1 MEKIKKYKG
10 KIYDPYP
17 HQVKIADI
25 LEQMNDKGNFS
36 TIVTVPTGGGKTR
49 SATDFCLKALENSN
63 NKVLWMSDTVDLL
76 GQAIGSFEENNKLRE
91 LNYQLVCGTAITR
104 EKDGSFGRSGKGAI
118 SVSAD
123 KISTEADVVFASV
136 ETVVQEKNYE
146 SIANWLSKVQ
156 ENGRIYCIYD
166 EVHHIGAEKTENFL
180 SKLFGVADGKAVLTN
195 FALVGLTATVYR
207 HDSPIKSFNRW
218 FKDGY
223 VNDGVCND
231 KTIYGVGAD
240 TYINN
245 RIEVT
250 SIKELTGAKL
260 LMKPKIIRVDDFKE
274 GIPETNDAAMSY
286 LSEKIK
292 ANYTEENWNKTI
304 VFVDGIG
311 NATLL
316 NKKLGEAVPSFVY
329 TSETLSGVENDLNDF
344 KKTDGTPCKIMIA
357 VDMVSEGFDVKDIE
371 TIYLFSRV
379 NSQILIR
386 QRVGRVLR
394 IAKNKKKATVYWQNY
409 FDYEKPK
416 PILVYTGDYRK
427 NDVTEKDIDIQRDI
441 GRWKKGYQLP
451 AGMYLEELP
460 RDIEAERE
468 FAKRYEYLHA
478 LDLFGLDAVL
488 HGIGYF
494 EFDNNKI
501 YVGAKEKKGY
511 EQFYR
516 VIVSDYY
523 SLLMLQDKYAKFS
536 DYAKALGVSTEELL
550 KDIKL
555 NCFYM
560 SNSSLKDT
568 KGKIANKVF
577 SVSDDQIKKFYEW
590 VIAND
595 LAMPKYEHISDNP
608 SGVEDE
614 KKETPEIPN
623 NSGDDSCILASFEKY
638 IDENKKKPASDILGG
653 ICLFQEF
660 VNHSKCEG
668 TKKTKVYP
676 DILTYGKKS
685 DVLYYEMMSAQA
697 IMKVG
702 AVAEQREQGTLRGV
716 TGSIALVSKD
726 KSGKYE
732 ATRML
737 ARTTKDLTDD
747 DLLLA
752 QALITVPNHICVK
765 IDEVKRDEEKR
776 DDIKEYRD
784 IVINSLQIEGIDVT
798 DEKKIAREFLMAL
811 GHSQNDGFIRMQ
823 VELFG
828 EKLPRILQYV
838 IYCKAYDLLSN
849 LVSYYKNEIPQP
861 EAINVPEL
869 EDAYKML
876 LQDYGVKQLD
886 EDLCPVKDV
895 LTDYRPYI
903 KAVKYYQGIKPEFLC
918 RMLNEMLRLGKKEG
932 FVFTDGFGGSGTIS
946 LNIDSNLKMK
956 QEYNDL
962 GILNEALFMTL
973 KNNGGQA
980 LKDRVANFIDL
991 ILNHTGDEIAARKFL
1006 SPYAEVIKNK
1016 KYKFA
1021 SDTLVQIEAD
1031 YQKNFADDVEN
1042 HNSDSSKHQWL
1053 SLDERLANSEQKYA
1067 SILRLS
1073 YKEVET
1079 QELRA
1084 IEEFLHAILLII
1096 GAIYNELKDTKKEEK
1111 VDIPKEDLAF
1121 IFFMYY
1127 FLSNRQFYN
1136 DATIDKFAD
1145 FVGSYEQYIDNASAI
1160 VSQIKIHREDANELT
1175 AKLKKDADR
1184 IWYYDIPYSETDVS
1198 NYSSDWFDEAKFVKE
1213 LGKSKGDYI
1222 VASRYNICD
1231 GRKGGLDVIKKD
1243 GEIRKLSNKHKN
1255 IIKFFLR
1262 FVSKD
1267 FASQY
1272 EQDVRDNSTEE
1283 ENERPNYTGKDANPW
1298 SHISGSSGSR
1308 TAKYIVFAFSN
1319 TEQILGDTGNTKYVK
1334 NHLTV
1339 SKDSIRRMLKN
1350 TQISNIEVEIML
1362 TNMNLDMNMLPVKCV
1377 EDGIW
1382 YIPSFKTQSSYKI
1395 EPVTII
1401 MDYKLFI
1408 KEMVLFTISE
1418 NLYKSSEAKN
1428 IAAYFREKYQ

>member
-1 MEKIKKYKG
+1 MEKIRKYKG
-10 KIYDPYP
+10 KIFDPYL

-49 SATDFCLKALENSN
+49 IATDFCLKALEDTN
-63 NKVLWMSDTVDLL
+63 NRVLWLSDTVDLL
-76 GQAIGSFEENNKLRE
+76 SQAIVSFEENNILRE
-91 LNYQLVCGTAITR
+91 LNYQLICGTAITR

-118 SVSAD
+118 SISAD

-146 SIANWLSKVQ
+146 SIANWLRKVQ
-156 ENGRIYCIYD
+156 KNGRIYCIYD

-180 SKLFGVADGKAVLTN
+180 NKLFGVADGKAVLIN

-207 HDSPIKSFNRW
+207 HDSPKRSFNRW

-223 VNDGVCND
+223 VNGQLCKDD
-231 KTIYGVGAD
+231 TIYGVGAD

-245 RIEVT
+245 RVEVT
-250 SIKELTGAKL
+250 SIKELTDAKL
-260 LMKPKIIRVDDFKE
+260 LMKPKIIRVDDFEK

-286 LSEKIK
+286 LAEKIK
-292 ANYTEENWNKTI
+292 RNYKSKNWNKTI
-304 VFVDGIG
+304 IFVDRIE
-311 NATLL
+311 NAKLL
-316 NKKLGEAVPSFVY
+316 NEELGDETPSFVY
-329 TSETLSGVENDLNDF
+329 TSETLFGVEELNKF
-344 KKTDGTPCKIMIA
+344 LKTDGTPCKIMIA

-379 NSQILIR
+379 SSQILIR

-394 IAKNKKKATVYWQNY
+394 VFEDKKNKRKKEKATVYWQNY

-416 PILVYTGDYRK
+416 TISEYTGDYRK
-427 NDVTEKDIDIQRDI
+427 NDVEEKDIDIQRDI
-441 GRWKKGYQLP
+441 GRWKKGFQLP

-460 RDIEAERE
+460 RDIEAEKE

-494 EFDNNKI
+494 KFDKNKI

-536 DYAKALGVSTEELL
+536 DYAKALGVSTKELL
-550 KDIKL
+550 EDIKL

-595 LAMPKYEHISDNP
+595 LAMPKYENISDNS
-608 SGVEDE
+608 SGFEDE

-623 NSGDDSCILASFEKY
+623 NSGDDSCILANFEKY
-638 IDENKKKPASDILGG
+638 IDENKKEPASDILGG
-653 ICLFQEF
+653 IKLYQDFL
-660 VNHSKCEG
+660 NHLDYKTSKNP
-668 TKKTKVYP
+668 KVYA
-676 DILTYGKKS
+676 DILTYGKGD

-752 QALITVPNHICVK
+752 QALVTVPNHICVK
-765 IDEVKRDEEKR
+765 SEDV
-776 DDIKEYRD
+776 KEYKK
-784 IVINSLQIEGIDVT
+784 IVANSLKTEGVDVT

-828 EKLPRILQYV
+828 EELPRILQYV
-838 IYCKAYDLLSN
+838 IFCKAYELLSN

-861 EAINVPEL
+861 EATNVPEL
-869 EDAYKML
+869 EDAYKTL
-876 LQDYGVKQLD
+876 LQDYGVKKLD

-918 RMLNEMLRLGKKEG
+918 RMLNEMLRLGKKER

-946 LNIDSNLKMK
+946 LNINSNLKMK

-973 KNNGGQA
+973 KNNGEQA

-991 ILNHTGDEIAARKFL
+991 ILNHTGDEKVARKFL
-1006 SPYAEVIKNK
+1006 SPY
-1016 KYKFA
+1016 
-1021 SDTLVQIEAD
+1021 SDIIRELKDKMNIFESGTLVQIESD
-1031 YQKNFADDVEN
+1031 YQSQFAIDAKN
-1042 HNSDSSKHQWL
+1042 HNKNVKDATKKWL
-1053 SLDERLANSEQKYA
+1053 SLDERLANAEQKYA
-1067 SILRLS
+1067 SIFRLS

-1084 IEEFLHAILLII
+1084 IEKFLHAILLII

-1127 FLSNRQFYN
+1127 FLSNRHFYN

-1145 FVGSYEQYIDNASAI
+1145 FVGSYEQYIDNASVI
-1160 VSQIKIHREDANELT
+1160 VSQIKIHREDANKLT
-1175 AKLKKDADR
+1175 AKLKEDADR

-1198 NYSSDWFDEAKFVKE
+1198 NYSSDWFDEAEFVDA

-1231 GRKGGLDVIKKD
+1231 GRKGGLDAIKKD
-1243 GEIRKLSNKHKN
+1243 GKIQNLSNKHKN

-1272 EQDVRDNSTEE
+1272 EQDVKDNSTEE
-1283 ENERPNYTGKDANPW
+1283 ENEKPDYTGKNSNPW
-1298 SHISGSSGSR
+1298 SHISDGR

-1319 TEQILGDTGNTKYVK
+1319 TEQILGDDGNTKYVK

-1350 TQISNIEVEIML
+1350 TQISNVEVEIML
-1362 TNMNLDMNMLPVKCV
+1362 TNMALDMNMLPVKRV
-1377 EDGIW
+1377 EERIW
-1382 YIPSFKTQSSYKI
+1382 YIPAIKTQSNYKI

-1401 MDYKLFI
+1401 MDYELFI

-1418 NLYKSSEAKN
+1418 NIYKSSDAKN
-1428 IAAYFREKYQ
+1428 LAAYFRNK

>member
-49 SATDFCLKALENSN
+49 SATDFCLKALENRN

-123 KISTEADVVFASV
+123 KISTEADIVFASV

-344 KKTDGTPCKIMIA
+344 KKTDGTPCKVMIA

-468 FAKRYEYLHA
+468 FAQRYEYLHA

-494 EFDNNKI
+494 KFDENKI

-550 KDIKL
+550 EDIKL

-560 SNSSLKDT
+560 SNSTLKDT

-595 LAMPKYEHISDNP
+595 LVMPKYEHAPDNP
-608 SGVEDE
+608 SDSEDE
-614 KKETPEIPN
+614 KKETPEILN

-732 ATRML
+732 ATRMI

-752 QALITVPNHICVK
+752 QALVTVPNHICVK
-765 IDEVKRDEEKR
+765 SEDVKKYKKIVVNSLKTEGVDVADEE
-776 DDIKEYRD
+776 
-784 IVINSLQIEGIDVT
+784 
-798 DEKKIAREFLMAL
+798 KIAREFLMAL

-828 EKLPRILQYV
+828 EELPRILQYV
-838 IYCKAYDLLSN
+838 IYCKAYDSLSN

-861 EAINVPEL
+861 EATNVPEL
-869 EDAYKML
+869 EDAYKTL

-918 RMLNEMLRLGKKEG
+918 RMLNEMLRLGKKES

-946 LNIDSNLKMK
+946 LNINSNLKMK

-973 KNNGGQA
+973 KNSGGQA

-991 ILNHTGDEIAARKFL
+991 ILNHTGDEKAARDFL
-1006 SPYAEVIKNK
+1006 SPY
-1016 KYKFA
+1016 
-1021 SDTLVQIEAD
+1021 SDIIRKLKDKMNIFESGTLVQIESA
-1031 YQKNFADDVEN
+1031 YQTQFAIEVKN
-1042 HNSDSSKHQWL
+1042 HNQKVEDTTKKWL
-1053 SLDERLANSEQKYA
+1053 SLDERLTKAEQTYA

-1084 IEEFLHAILLII
+1084 IEEFLHAIMLIV
-1096 GAIYNELKDTKKEEK
+1096 GAIYNKLNKTKENEI
-1111 VDIPKEDLAF
+1111 VDISREDLAF
-1121 IFFMYY
+1121 IFFVYY
-1127 FLSNRQFYN
+1127 FTSTRSFYC

-1231 GRKGGLDVIKKD
+1231 GRKGGLDAIKKD
-1243 GEIRKLSNKHKN
+1243 GKIHKLSNKHKN

-1262 FVSKD
+1262 FVSEE

-1272 EQDVRDNSTEE
+1272 EQDVKDNSTEE
-1283 ENERPNYTGKDANPW
+1283 ENEKPDYTGKNANPW
-1298 SHISGSSGSR
+1298 SHI
-1308 TAKYIVFAFSN
+1308 AKKETSNRIAQYIAFAFSN
-1319 TEQILGDTGNTKYVK
+1319 TEQILGDDGKTKFEK
-1334 NHLTV
+1334 NYLTV

-1362 TNMNLDMNMLPVKCV
+1362 TNMKLDMKMLPVKSV
-1377 EDGIW
+1377 EKGIW
-1382 YIPSFKTQSSYKI
+1382 YVPSFKTQSSYKV

-1401 MDYKLFI
+1401 MDYELFI

>member
-10 KIYDPYP
+10 KISTPYP
-17 HQVKIADI
+17 HQVKIIDI

-49 SATDFCLKALENSN
+49 IATDFCLKALEDKN
-63 NKVLWMSDTVDLL
+63 NRVLWLSDTVDLL
-76 GQAIGSFEENNKLRE
+76 GQAIDSFEENNKLRE

-104 EKDGSFGRSGKGAI
+104 EKDGSFGRGGKGAI

-123 KISTEADVVFASV
+123 KISSEADIVFASV

-166 EVHHIGAEKTENFL
+166 EVHHIGAERTENFF
-180 SKLFGVADGKAVLTN
+180 SKLFGVSDRKPILTN
-195 FALVGLTATVYR
+195 FSLVGLTATVYR
-207 HDSPIKSFNRW
+207 HDSPKRSFNRW

-223 VNDGVCND
+223 VNGQICRDDTV
-231 KTIYGVGAD
+231 YGVGAD
-240 TYINN
+240 TFINN
-245 RIEVT
+245 RVEVT
-250 SIKELTGAKL
+250 SIKELTDAKL
-260 LMKPKIIRVDDFKE
+260 LMKPQIIRVDDFEK

-286 LSEKIK
+286 LAEKIK
-292 ANYTEENWNKTI
+292 RNYKSKSKNWNKTI
-304 VFVDGIG
+304 IFVDGIE
-311 NATLL
+311 NAKLL
-316 NKKLGEAVPSFVY
+316 NEKLGDEPKSFVY
-329 TSETLSGVENDLNDF
+329 TSETLSGVEEELNNF
-344 KKTDGTPCKIMIA
+344 LKTDGTPCNIMIA

-379 NSQILIR
+379 SSQILIR

-416 PILVYTGDYRK
+416 TIPEYTGDYSK
-427 NDVTEKDIDIQRDI
+427 NDYEEDDLEIQRDI

-460 RDIEAERE
+460 RDEKAEEE
-468 FAKRYEYLHA
+468 FANRYEYLHA

-494 EFDNNKI
+494 KLDENKV
-501 YVGAKEKKGY
+501 YVGAKEKNGY

-536 DYAKALGVSTEELL
+536 DYAKALGVSVEELL
-550 KDIKL
+550 EDIKL

-568 KGKIANKVF
+568 KGKIAKKVF

-608 SGVEDE
+608 SGGEDE
-614 KKETPEIPN
+614 KKETPEMPN
-623 NSGDDSCILASFEKY
+623 HSGDDSCIIAKLKNY
-638 IDENKKKPASDILGG
+638 IKDNKKKPASDILGG
-653 ICLFQEF
+653 IKLYQDFL
-660 VNHSKCEG
+660 NHLNYKTSKNP
-668 TKKTKVYP
+668 KVYA
-676 DILTYGKKS
+676 DILTYGKGD

-732 ATRML
+732 ASRML

-752 QALITVPNHICVK
+752 QALVTVPNHICVK
-765 IDEVKRDEEKR
+765 SE
-776 DDIKEYRD
+776 DITEYKK
-784 IVINSLQIEGIDVT
+784 IVANSLQTEGIDVI
-798 DEKKIAREFLMAL
+798 DKEKIAREFLMAL
-811 GHSQNDGFIRMQ
+811 GHSHNDGFIRMQ

-828 EKLPRILQYV
+828 EELPRILQYV
-838 IYCKAYDLLSN
+838 IYCKAYDSLSN
-849 LVSYYKNEIPQP
+849 VVSYYKNEIPQP
-861 EAINVPEL
+861 EATNVSEL
-869 EDAYKML
+869 EDAYKTL
-876 LQDYGVKQLD
+876 LQNYGVKQLD

-895 LTDYRPYI
+895 LTDYRPYF

-918 RMLNEMLRLGKKEG
+918 RMLNEMLRLGKRES

-946 LNIDSNLKMK
+946 LNVDANLKMK

-973 KNNGGQA
+973 KDNGGQA

-991 ILNHTGDEIAARKFL
+991 ILNHTGDEKAARKFL
-1006 SPYAEVIKNK
+1006 SPYAEVIKKLNSK
-1016 KYKFA
+1016 KYTFSLPLA
-1021 SDTLVQIEAD
+1021 QIEAE
-1031 YQKNFADDVEN
+1031 YQKSFSKNGEEN
-1042 HNSDSSKHQWL
+1042 L
-1053 SLDERLANSEQKYA
+1053 SLDERLKQIEQKLK
-1067 SILRLS
+1067 SILQEC
-1073 YKEVET
+1073 YKTIEEN
-1079 QELRA
+1079 ELRA
-1084 IEEFLHAILLII
+1084 IEEYLHAILLII
-1096 GAIYNELKDTKKEEK
+1096 DAIYNELKDAKKEEN
-1111 VDIPKEDLAF
+1111 VDISKEDLAF
-1121 IFFMYY
+1121 IFFIYY
-1127 FLSNRQFYN
+1127 FMSSRHFYN
-1136 DATIDKFAD
+1136 DATIDKFAG

-1175 AKLKKDADR
+1175 DKLKEDADR

-1198 NYSSDWFDEAKFVKE
+1198 NYSSDWFDEAEFVDA

-1231 GRKGGLDVIKKD
+1231 GRKGGLDAIKKD
-1243 GEIRKLSNKHKN
+1243 GKIQKLSNKHKN

-1272 EQDVRDNSTEE
+1272 EQDVKDNSTEE
-1283 ENERPNYTGKDANPW
+1283 ENEKPDYTGKDANPW
-1298 SHISGSSGSR
+1298 SHISSSSGSR

-1362 TNMNLDMNMLPVKCV
+1362 TNMDLDMNMLPIKSV
-1377 EDGIW
+1377 EKGIW
-1382 YIPSFKTQSSYKI
+1382 YVPSFKTQSSYKV

-1401 MDYKLFI
+1401 MDYELFI

-1428 IAAYFREKYQ
+1428 IAAYFRGRYQ